1 MSANLTGAGEPLPAS
16 TLREQP
22 AHTVNRSRKPFNADE
37 FLVRISPYVMGVLLL
52 CCMGSVLLAALT
64 ATPPVFAHSNMKPG
78 DNHMMNTATEV
89 LNWVSQST
97 DSLAVVTR
105 TVLAVLAGR

>member
-1 MSANLTGAGEPLPAS
+1 MSANSSESGPPLPES
-16 TLREQP
+16 TIREQP
-22 AHTVNRSRKPFNADE
+22 AHTANHSRKPFNADE
-37 FLVRISPYVMGVLLL
+37 FLVMIAPYVMGVLLL

-89 LNWVSQST
+89 LNWVSTSS
-97 DSLAVVTR
+97 DSVAVVTR
-105 TVLAVLAGR
+105 TVLAILGGR